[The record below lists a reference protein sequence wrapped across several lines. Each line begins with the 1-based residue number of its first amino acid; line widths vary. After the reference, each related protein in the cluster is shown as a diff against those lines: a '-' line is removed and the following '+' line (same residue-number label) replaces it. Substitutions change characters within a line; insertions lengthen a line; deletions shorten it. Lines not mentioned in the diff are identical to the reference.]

1 MKKRTQTAVGG
12 LLLSSMLLLPTFAG
26 AAQPTEKDFLYT
38 LPDINEM
45 RVTGQFSSSGVL
57 KQDLLTAIRFH
68 EAYTPFEKATIDQVE
83 KTYRYKGQT
92 NAFKKDDKA
101 LRDFVKETYRLSDV
115 YYDALR
121 KEYKTSK
128 SSAKTLTKSLI
139 KAHKIS
145 SDSRATL
152 HKPLLQNSRNKNY
165 LKGLDR
171 TANAHIRYNM
181 STLKTLNTYSHRLEK
196 LPSYKLKTE
205 TDKTLFLRELR
216 AAKSISETAGYQLLS
231 YETDIQNP
239 KIIQATWT
247 HLNDLTALEA
257 SFAKSK
263 KLDKRLFEKYLDS
276 RKTLLNEFK
285 TFKVVR

>member
-1 MKKRTQTAVGG
+1 MKKRTQTAIGG
-12 LLLSSMLLLPTFAG
+12 LLLSSMILLPTVAG

-57 KQDLLTAIRFH
+57 KQDLLTAIRIH
-68 EAYTPFEKATIDQVE
+68 EAYAPFEKATVNQVE
-83 KTYRYKGQT
+83 KTYIYKGQ
-92 NAFKKDDKA
+92 NAGFKKDDKT
-101 LRDFVKETYRLSDV
+101 LRDVLKETYRLSNV
-115 YYDALR
+115 SYDALR

-128 SSAKTLTKSLI
+128 SSAKVPSTSLLKTLK
-139 KAHKIS
+139 KE
-145 SDSRATL
+145 SDSREYL
-152 HKPLLQNSRNKNY
+152 DLPLKHSERNENY
-165 LKGLDR
+165 LKDAKR

-181 STLKTLNTYSHRLEK
+181 SALKTLNTYSHRLEK

-205 TDKTLFLRELR
+205 TDKTIFLRELR
-216 AAKSISETAGYQLLS
+216 ATKSISESAGYQLLS
-231 YETDIQNP
+231 YASDIQNP
-239 KIIQATWT
+239 KIIKATWT

-263 KLDKRLFEKYLDS
+263 KLDKRLFGKYLDS
-276 RKTLLNEFK
+276 RKTLSNEFK